1 MSKKITIKEEDI
13 ESPPEETHD
22 EIIQQ
27 VAEAPPPPSP
37 PPAAE
42 PPTQQK
48 AESKMRMREL
58 YKCEGCGKYLTK
70 KSLNYSHQNTCKGN
84 PANQAKAPKEKPP
97 PPQQQQEPVNIE
109 YVEEATPV
117 QLPEPPPM
125 VPQMPLYQQ
134 MAMERR
140 RAHLEKIDR
149 LKRFIV

>member
-13 ESPPEETHD
+13 EPPLEESRD
-22 EIIQQ
+22 DIIQQ
-27 VAEAPPPPSP
+27 VNAPPPPTP

-48 AESKMRMREL
+48 ADSKMRMREL
-58 YKCEGCGKYLTK
+58 YKCDGCGKYLTK

-84 PANQAKAPKEKPP
+84 PANQAKPP
-97 PPQQQQEPVNIE
+97 PKQCEEPVTIE

-117 QLPEPPPM
+117 KMPEPPPLA
-125 VPQMPLYQQ
+125 PQIPLYQQ
-134 MAMERR
+134 IAMERR

>member
-13 ESPPEETHD
+13 EPPPEESRD
-22 EIIQQ
+22 DIIQQ
-27 VAEAPPPPSP
+27 VSAPPPPSPP

-48 AESKMRMREL
+48 ADSKMRMREL
-58 YKCEGCGKYLTK
+58 YKCDGCGKYLTK

-84 PANQAKAPKEKPP
+84 PANQAKPP
-97 PPQQQQEPVNIE
+97 PKQCEEPVTIE

-117 QLPEPPPM
+117 KPPEPPPLYHNL
-125 VPQMPLYQQ
+125 PLYQQ
-134 MAMERR
+134 MAIERR
-140 RAHLEKIDR
+140 RAHLEKIER

>member
-13 ESPPEETHD
+13 EPPQEEAHD

-84 PANQAKAPKEKPP
+84 PANQAKAPKENPHRPNNNKN
-97 PPQQQQEPVNIE
+97 Q
-109 YVEEATPV
+109 
-117 QLPEPPPM
+117 
-125 VPQMPLYQQ
+125 
-134 MAMERR
+134 
-140 RAHLEKIDR
+140 
-149 LKRFIV
+149 

>member
-13 ESPPEETHD
+13 EPPLEESRD
-22 EIIQQ
+22 DIIQQ
-27 VAEAPPPPSP
+27 VNAPPPPTP

-48 AESKMRMREL
+48 ADSKMRMREL
-58 YKCEGCGKYLTK
+58 YKCDGCGKYLTK

-84 PANQAKAPKEKPP
+84 PANQAKPP
-97 PPQQQQEPVNIE
+97 PKQCEEPATIE

-117 QLPEPPPM
+117 KMPEPPPLA
-125 VPQMPLYQQ
+125 PQIPLYQQ
-134 MAMERR
+134 IAMERR